1 MAFPAAWENTGPAHR
16 PEEQIMK
23 GKSRPT
29 HEAKKVGKTL
39 KQKRAA
45 KRAAHAP
52 DHVPFLPPRHP
63 EH

>member
-1 MAFPAAWENTGPAHR
+1 
-16 PEEQIMK
+16 MK
-23 GKSRPT
+23 EKSRPS

-45 KRAAHAP
+45 KRASNEQPHASII
-52 DHVPFLPPRHP
+52 PPRHP

>member
-1 MAFPAAWENTGPAHR
+1 
-16 PEEQIMK
+16 MK

-45 KRAAHAP
+45 KRAAHVDAHP
-52 DHVPFLPPRHP
+52 SITPPRHP

>member
-1 MAFPAAWENTGPAHR
+1 
-16 PEEQIMK
+16 MK

-29 HEAKKVGKTL
+29 HEAKKVGKSL

-45 KRAAHAP
+45 KRAAHEPA
-52 DHVPFLPPRHP
+52 HASFLPPRHP

>member
-1 MAFPAAWENTGPAHR
+1 MAFPAQRENTGAAHR
-16 PEEQIMK
+16 REEQIMK
-23 GKSRPT
+23 GKARPT

-52 DHVPFLPPRHP
+52 EHASFLPPRHP

>member
-1 MAFPAAWENTGPAHR
+1 
-16 PEEQIMK
+16 MK

-29 HEAKKVGKTL
+29 HEAKKAGKTL

>member
-1 MAFPAAWENTGPAHR
+1 
-16 PEEQIMK
+16 MK

-45 KRAAHAP
+45 KRASHEQPHASII
-52 DHVPFLPPRHP
+52 PPRHP